1 MPSVPATAAKPLNVT
16 MQVESRTGMKTQL
29 RPMPGLTAPIHV
41 GQRVGTLVITAPEF
55 PSLSVP
61 VYASQSVAK
70 TGFFGGW
77 WNSVKRMIGS

>member
-1 MPSVPATAAKPLNVT
+1 
-16 MQVESRTGMKTQL
+16 
-29 RPMPGLTAPIHV
+29 
-41 GQRVGTLVITAPEF
+41 VGTLVITAPEF